1 MTKISLS
8 LISIDGCGDVRLTGA
23 RPGLR
28 RTMDGLSWRTDPPF
42 FFCLGPLASPPH
54 DSVVL
59 KVRGAASSLTP
70 GLLTPASGPQR
81 AGVLRHSRFTTSA
94 CLPTLPFFSHFPF
107 KLCSHF
113 LHPHGFQAIC
123 KVCIC
128 YQKYT
133 FYRDSSIKI
142 F

>member
-1 MTKISLS
+1 MTKVSLS
-8 LISIDGCGDVRLTGA
+8 LISINGCGDVRLTGA
-23 RPGLR
+23 RPR
-28 RTMDGLSWRTDPPF
+28 PRWTMDGLSWRTGPPF
-42 FFCLGPLASPPH
+42 FCPGPLVSPPH
-54 DSVVL
+54 VSVVL

-70 GLLTPASGPQR
+70 GLLTPASGPQW
-81 AGVLRHSRFTTSA
+81 AGVLRHSRFTASA

-107 KLCSHF
+107 KLYSHF

-123 KVCIC
+123 EVCIC